1 MNLLRIV
8 GASTIGTSHIEN
20 GKPCQDKFF
29 SKKIK
34 NVGTISL
41 ADGAGSCSK
50 SDIGAEI
57 CTRYI
62 VNFLCNNF
70 DKTFLQSDL
79 EISEEI
85 LKGVRKSLQNM
96 SDELNAPLKDFSS
109 TLLFVAVK
117 GNKFLA
123 GHIGDGAI
131 GSFDES
137 GCQIFSP
144 PDNGEFANQTFFI
157 TMGDAK
163 DHLRIYKGNLN
174 STLGFI
180 LMSDGS
186 YESLFDIQKK
196 ELTEANLTFFSWL
209 VDKKNPIETIEKSLE
224 DTLANQFTKRTSD
237 DCSLIL
243 LSTKHVDGWLNQVK
257 EIAQFD
263 KIQEWWEK
271 IRKRI
276 DLS

>member
-1 MNLLRIV
+1 MNLFRIA

-20 GKPCQDKFF
+20 EKPCQDKFF
-29 SKKIK
+29 SKKIN
-34 NVGTISL
+34 NVATISL

-62 VNFLCNNF
+62 VDFLCNNF
-70 DKTFLQSDL
+70 DKTFLQSEL
-79 EISEEI
+79 EVSEEI
-85 LKGVRKSLQNM
+85 LKGVTKSLQNM
-96 SDELNAPLKDFSS
+96 SDELNAPLKDLSS

-123 GHIGDGAI
+123 GHIGDGLI

-137 GCQIFSP
+137 GSQIFSP
-144 PDNGEFANQTFFI
+144 PENGEFSNQTFFI

-186 YESLFDIQKK
+186 YESLFDTQKN
-196 ELTEANLTFFSWL
+196 ELTGANLTFFSWL
-209 VDKKNPIETIEKSLE
+209 VDKKNSIETIEKSLE
-224 DTLANQFTKRTSD
+224 DALINKFTQRTID
-237 DCSLIL
+237 DCSIIL
-243 LSTKHVDGWLNQVK
+243 LSTKQVDGWLNQVK
-257 EIAQFD
+257 EIVHLINVE
-263 KIQEWWEK
+263 KWWEK
-271 IRKRI
+271 IRK
-276 DLS
+276 

>member
-1 MNLLRIV
+1 MNVFRIA
-8 GASTIGTSHIEN
+8 GASTIGTSHIKNE
-20 GKPCQDKFF
+20 KPCQDKFF

-34 NVGTISL
+34 NVATISL

-62 VNFLCNNF
+62 VDFLCNNF

-123 GHIGDGAI
+123 GHIGDGLI

-137 GCQIFSP
+137 GSQVFSP
-144 PDNGEFANQTFFI
+144 PENGEFSNQTFFI

-186 YESLFDIQKK
+186 YESLFDTQKN
-196 ELTEANLTFFSWL
+196 ELTDANSTFFSWL
-209 VDKKNPIETIEKSLE
+209 VDKKNSIEKIEKSLE
-224 DTLANQFTKRTSD
+224 ETLINKFTQRTFD
-237 DCSLIL
+237 DCSIIL
-243 LSTKHVDGWLNQVK
+243 LSTKQVDGWLNQVK
-257 EIAQFD
+257 EIVHLINFQ
-263 KIQEWWEK
+263 KWWEK
-271 IRKRI
+271 ITKSMI
-276 DLS
+276 

>member
-1 MNLLRIV
+1 MNVFRIA
-8 GASTIGTSHIEN
+8 GASTIGTSHIKNE
-20 GKPCQDKFF
+20 KPCQDKFF

-34 NVGTISL
+34 NVATISL

-62 VNFLCNNF
+62 VDFLCNNF
-70 DKTFLQSDL
+70 DKTYLKREL

-85 LKGVRKSLQNM
+85 LKGVNKSLQNM
-96 SDELNAPLKDFSS
+96 SDELNASLKDLSS

-123 GHIGDGAI
+123 GHIGDGLI

-137 GCQIFSP
+137 GSQVFSP
-144 PDNGEFANQTFFI
+144 PENGEFSNQTFFI

-186 YESLFDIQKK
+186 YESLFDTQKN
-196 ELTEANLTFFSWL
+196 ELTDANLTFFSWL
-209 VDKKNPIETIEKSLE
+209 VDKKNSIETIEKSLE
-224 DTLANQFTKRTSD
+224 ETLINKFTQRTID
-237 DCSLIL
+237 DCSIIL
-243 LSTKHVDGWLNQVK
+243 LSTKQVDGWLDQVK
-257 EIAQFD
+257 
-263 KIQEWWEK
+263 KIVHLINVQKWWEK
-271 IRKRI
+271 IRKSMI
-276 DLS
+276 

>member
-1 MNLLRIV
+1 MNLFRIA

-20 GKPCQDKFF
+20 EKPCQDKFF
-29 SKKIK
+29 SKKIN
-34 NVGTISL
+34 NVATISL

-62 VNFLCNNF
+62 VDFLCNNF
-70 DKTFLQSDL
+70 DKTYLKSEL

-85 LKGVRKSLQNM
+85 LKGVNKSLQNM
-96 SDELNAPLKDFSS
+96 SDELNVPLMDFSS

-123 GHIGDGAI
+123 GHIGDGLI

-137 GCQIFSP
+137 GSQVFSP
-144 PDNGEFANQTFFI
+144 PENGEFSNQTFFI

-174 STLGFI
+174 STLGYI

-186 YESLFDIQKK
+186 YESLFDTQKN
-196 ELTEANLTFFSWL
+196 ELTGANLTFFSWL
-209 VDKKNPIETIEKSLE
+209 VDKKNSIETIEKSLE
-224 DTLANQFTKRTSD
+224 DALINKFTQRTID
-237 DCSLIL
+237 DCSIIL
-243 LSTKHVDGWLNQVK
+243 LSTKQVDGWLNQVK
-257 EIAQFD
+257 EIVHLINVQ
-263 KIQEWWEK
+263 KWWEK
-271 IRKRI
+271 IRKSMI
-276 DLS
+276 